1 MSSHAV
7 ILFQV
12 YRFAVRCRSRA
23 GSEGVLT
30 ARSLFTFLSGGLWS
44 ACAAKARC
52 TVLCF
57 QSAKRSGFISFSTKG
72 RTLRHVPCRTT
83 DFSAHLVH
91 LSFEEYG
98 RFVFIV
104 LSTLVINELKILP
117 HALAAEKLFFF
128 RPGISIKYIYIYLS
142 IFFTY
147 TYIYIYIYIY
157 LYMFYSVYI
166 LFIYIYSNNII
177 YTYIY
182 IYT

>member
-1 MSSHAV
+1 MSFFLGGATCDVGHQLAASKVAMSSHAV

-12 YRFAVRCRSRA
+12 YRFVVRCRSRA

-98 RFVFIV
+98 RFVFIF

-117 HALAAEKLFFF
+117 HALAAEKLFF
-128 RPGISIKYIYIYLS
+128 SDQVYL
-142 IFFTY
+142 
-147 TYIYIYIYIY
+147 
-157 LYMFYSVYI
+157 
-166 LFIYIYSNNII
+166 
-177 YTYIY
+177 
-182 IYT
+182 